1 MSMGADKA
9 KSDMPESPDYNNA
22 ARQQSA
28 SSRSN
33 AEQTNAVNRPNVNT
47 PLGSQTWT
55 QNPDG
60 TYTQNVSLS
69 PEQQGLYNTETQNQ
83 QAMGNLGG
91 TLINNAQDTLSTP
104 FDASKV
110 DGGQQAIQDAIY
122 HKSTAMLDPQY
133 QQREVAQRDQLAQ
146 QGFQTGTAGF
156 DTAMGNFNRDRAGAY
171 GDARDRAIVG
181 GQSAQ
186 AQAVSE
192 ALMTRNQPISEIVAM
207 MNGSKATQPQFQ
219 ATPGAINP
227 EATQNL
233 AATDMQGQEAA
244 DKWAQIN
251 NVRNVHFQA
260 LGNIGGGLAKMF

>member
-9 KSDMPESPDYNNA
+9 KSDEPQSPDFKNA
-22 ARQQSA
+22 SERQA
-28 SSRSN
+28 VSS
-33 AEQTNAVNRPNVNT
+33 QTNVDRTNAINRPDVNT

-83 QAMGNLGG
+83 QAIGNLGS
-91 TLINNAQDTLSTP
+91 TLIGNATNTLSTP

-110 DGGQQAIQDAIY
+110 DGGQQAIQDALY
-122 HKSTAMLDPQY
+122 RKSTATLDPQY
-133 QQREVAQRDQLAQ
+133 QQREAAQRDQLAQ
-146 QGFQTGTAGF
+146 QGFQTGTQGF

-171 GDARDRAIVG
+171 GDARDRAIIG
-181 GQSAQ
+181 GQAAQ

-207 MNGSKATQPQFQ
+207 MNGSKSTQPQFQ
-219 ATPGAINP
+219 ATPAAINP
-227 EATQNL
+227 ETTQAL
-233 AATDMQGQEAA
+233 SAADMQAQDAN

-251 NVRNVHFQA
+251 NVRNVHYQA